1 MKANPSTLAQ
11 VNCKVRKWYKWVCV
25 ESLPPRVDKSQR
37 LSCSL
42 NARRPEERGMKP
54 LLSVW
59 RLFRGDNENPTQA
72 VLAVPAAAA
81 ADAFLTF
88 WPFRFSIF
96 ILINISL
103 GFFCFLFFSAMKG
116 SGSSTVRD
124 GGLKGRENSF
134 LKVSIKFPLSR
145 AEWRAGRAG
154 LGGGQVDSAGMS

>member
-1 MKANPSTLAQ
+1 M
-11 VNCKVRKWYKWVCV
+11 NCKVWKWYKWVYG

-59 RLFRGDNENPTQA
+59 RLFRRNDENPTQTGFA
-72 VLAVPAAAA
+72 MLAAAL

-88 WPFRFSIF
+88 WPFEFSIF

-103 GFFCFLFFSAMKG
+103 GFFFFLFFSAIKG

-124 GGLKGRENSF
+124 EGLKGRENSF
-134 LKVSIKFPLSR
+134 LKVSIKFHLSR
-145 AEWRAGRAG
+145 AKWRAGRAG
-154 LGGGQVDSAGMS
+154 VGGGQVDSAGMS